1 MATRERGQSQASAD
15 ALASYMLFVD
25 DLSTAQSL
33 VHQCRR
39 ELDKAKKSF
48 HHAQIAEEF
57 ALRAYEA
64 VPYAEVAS

>member
-1 MATRERGQSQASAD
+1 
-15 ALASYMLFVD
+15 MLFVD